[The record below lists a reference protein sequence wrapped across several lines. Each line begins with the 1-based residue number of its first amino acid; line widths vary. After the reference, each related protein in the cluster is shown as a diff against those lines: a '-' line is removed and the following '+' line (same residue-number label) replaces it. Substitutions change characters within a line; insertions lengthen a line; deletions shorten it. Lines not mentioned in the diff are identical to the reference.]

1 MTNKE
6 YIMIT
11 LPERLSSTAIGGVI
25 GCPEDYDLRNTLRP
39 QKDGKYEFCIHGDC
53 EKCWNLKYE
62 KRQNVKKERKH
73 TNEL

>member
-11 LPERLSSTAIGGVI
+11 FPERLSSTAIGGVI
-25 GCPEDYDLRNTLRP
+25 GCPEDYNLANTLRP
-39 QKDGKYEFCIHGDC
+39 QNNGKYEICIHGNC

-62 KRQNVKKERKH
+62 QKTKCQKERKH
-73 TNEL
+73 TND